1 MSDPRNETNAAA
13 RARRRRNLA
22 IALLLAAFVILTF
35 IVTIVKLSGHG
46 VGPTF

>member
-1 MSDPRNETNAAA
+1 MMRDFISETRIMKTAIAA
-13 RARRRRNLA
+13 L
-22 IALLLAAFVILTF
+22 ALLLAAFVILTF